1 VGFWFFVTTLLFM
14 AYLVASPWLPGFLR
28 SPRAYSYRQLVE
40 MFAFYADEGVLGSLT
55 GISSNILMIFILF
68 AAFMLHSGVGQ
79 FFMDISIALAGRF
92 RGGPAKVAV
101 VSSGLYGTVSGSS
114 VADCY
119 ATGTF
124 TIPLMKKIGYRP
136 EIAGAID
143 ACGSCGGR
151 CSSRRSSRSSTSC
164 TPATR
169 RRRRRS
175 TAC

>member
-1 VGFWFFVTTLLFM
+1 MF
-14 AYLVASPWLPGFLR
+14 YL
-28 SPRAYSYRQLVE
+28 
-40 MFAFYADEGVLGSLT
+40 YADEGVLGTLT

-68 AAFMLHSGVGQ
+68 ASVMLYSGVGQ

-136 EIAGAID
+136 EIAGAIE
-143 ACGSCGGR
+143 ASASCRGPP
-151 CSSRRSSRSSTSC
+151 
-164 TPATR
+164 TPPVMRAG
-169 RRRRRS
+169 
-175 TAC
+175 A